1 MLENTARPSQPPPPA
16 AHRRVRQADLPAEQ
30 LSALEPVPKGR
41 LAGCVLALLLGG
53 WMLAVPVVLIDRL
66 KDSPG
71 TTAGVLSVVVVA
83 CAVVTAGLGGFRFF
97 NPRDERKPL
106 RLSLSAALTASIAA
120 GAASALVPE
129 YGVLLVIPAVFAGIP
144 ALGLLVRDA
153 RAG

>member
-16 AHRRVRQADLPAEQ
+16 AHRRAQQADLPAEQ
-30 LSALEPVPKGR
+30 LYALEPVTKGR
-41 LAGCVLALLLGG
+41 LAGCILAVLLGC

-71 TTAGVLSVVVVA
+71 PAGVVSVVIVA

-106 RLSLSAALTASIAA
+106 RLSLYAALTACMVS

-129 YGVLLVIPAVFAGIP
+129 YGVLLLAP
-144 ALGLLVRDA
+144 ALLAGVPALALLVRDA
-153 RAG
+153 KAR